1 MDCRPLAP
9 LSVGILQARILEWV
23 AIPFSRASSW
33 PRDRT
38 QVSCVQADSLPSEP
52 PGKKPPSKP
61 SPAPQKQYTWNS
73 FLPNVFLFLY
83 LSLLMSH
90 IESVSLLCFSPG
102 ISLVSTSFP
111 FHNHCFNA
119 SQASAWQLTPWPW
132 LHHPLTLIHPPHHWM
147 IDFPKIQSVEN
158 LTMTFP
164 SHLSSDLTLTS
175 RIISA
180 TYMPLNSRNS
190 VISQGDIFSSLN
202 SHNSSSPTC
211 SI

>member
-61 SPAPQKQYTWNS
+61 SPAPQKQYNWNS

-111 FHNHCFNA
+111 FYNHCFNA

-147 IDFPKIQSVEN
+147 IDFPKITICRKLN
-158 LTMTFP
+158 NDFP
-164 SHLSSDLTLTS
+164 LSSLIRSPTYFKDYFSHLH
-175 RIISA
+175 A
-180 TYMPLNSRNS
+180 TQFKKLCHLPRRHFL
-190 VISQGDIFSSLN
+190 FSEF
-202 SHNSSSPTC
+202 P
-211 SI
+211 